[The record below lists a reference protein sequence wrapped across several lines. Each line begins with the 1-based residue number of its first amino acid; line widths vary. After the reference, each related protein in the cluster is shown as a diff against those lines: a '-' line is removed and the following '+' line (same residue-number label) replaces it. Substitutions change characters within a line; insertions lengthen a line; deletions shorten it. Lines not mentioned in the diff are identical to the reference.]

1 MLKWCSRRVL
11 TVIVIMYFISVRKG
25 ILLMFLGRISQRSAN
40 WGLQVWTFFY
50 SLSNSNCKSVKKEQI
65 LKQSCFCDNHI
76 VQIDSPDRLNIKI
89 YVKCVKKKIILTLV
103 TIFKEKMHKELWY
116 FAKALNTTMFSTRC
130 SIGNVMLL

>member
-1 MLKWCSRRVL
+1 MMQSTSTDCNCYYVFYMGEKRDFVDVL
-11 TVIVIMYFISVRKG
+11 GENFSKIGELRSPSLS
-25 ILLMFLGRISQRSAN
+25 ILLL
-40 WGLQVWTFFY
+40 

-103 TIFKEKMHKELWY
+103 TIFKGKMHIELWY
-116 FAKALNTTMFSTRC
+116 FAKALKTTMLSTRC
-130 SIGNVMLL
+130 SEGNVMLL

>member
-1 MLKWCSRRVL
+1 MMQSTSTDCNCYYVFYIGEKRDFVDVL
-11 TVIVIMYFISVRKG
+11 GENFSKIGELRSPSLN
-25 ILLMFLGRISQRSAN
+25 ILLL
-40 WGLQVWTFFY
+40 

-103 TIFKEKMHKELWY
+103 TIFKGKMHIELWY
-116 FAKALNTTMFSTRC
+116 FAKALKTTMLSTRC
-130 SIGNVMLL
+130 SEGNVMLL

>member
-1 MLKWCSRRVL
+1 MMQSTSTDCNCYYVFYIGEKRDFVDVL
-11 TVIVIMYFISVRKG
+11 GENFSKI
-25 ILLMFLGRISQRSAN
+25 AE

-76 VQIDSPDRLNIKI
+76 VQNDSPDRLNIKI

-103 TIFKEKMHKELWY
+103 TIFKGKMHIELWY
-116 FAKALNTTMFSTRC
+116 FAKALKTTMLSTRC
-130 SIGNVMLL
+130 SEGNVMLL